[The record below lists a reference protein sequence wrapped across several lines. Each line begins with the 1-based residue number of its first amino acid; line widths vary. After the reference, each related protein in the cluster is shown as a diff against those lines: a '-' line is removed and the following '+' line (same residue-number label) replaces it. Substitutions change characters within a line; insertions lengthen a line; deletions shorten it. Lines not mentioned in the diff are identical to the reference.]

1 MKRDVTKP
9 SQLAALLGIVLLS
22 PVAASAESLRCGSD
36 LVSTG
41 DRAFEVERKCGEPQQ
56 RDFVGYTLSAN
67 ERREMAREEWVYGP
81 RNGVF
86 SILTFEGNRLVQIE
100 TRRAH

>member
-1 MKRDVTKP
+1 MKRNGTE
-9 SQLAALLGIVLLS
+9 SGRLALLLGIVLLS
-22 PVAASAESLRCGSD
+22 PVAHAESLRCGSD

-41 DRAFEVERKCGEPQQ
+41 DRAFEVERKCGEPAQ
-56 RDFVGYTLSAN
+56 RNFVGYTLSAN

-81 RNGVF
+81 RNGAL

>member
-1 MKRDVTKP
+1 MKRDDRCP
-9 SQLAALLGIVLLS
+9 SRLATLLAAALLS
-22 PVAASAESLRCGSD
+22 PLVQAQSLRCGSD
-36 LVSTG
+36 LISTG
-41 DRAFEVERKCGEPQQ
+41 DRAFEVERKCGEPLQ

-67 ERREMAREEWVYGP
+67 ERREMAREEWGYGP

-100 TRRAH
+100 TRRTH